1 MIFGLSSLKL
11 AGAALGALFVL
22 GALFAAYSYVDALSE
37 RLSASQTALARE
49 QDARAASDARADDW
63 KRQHDQTLAR
73 LEILS
78 EANRRSNDK
87 ITALNRQ
94 ISTLNIARTVDAD
107 PAGTADRLNSLNR
120 DLNRLLERAT
130 GARDGDGG
138 AAGAGSPAAAEP
150 AQP

>member
-49 QDARAASDARADDW
+49 QDARAASDARASDW
-63 KRQHDQTLAR
+63 KRQHDQALAR
-73 LEILS
+73 LEALS
-78 EANRRSNDK
+78 EANRRSNDR

-107 PAGTADRLNSLNR
+107 PAGTADRLNAITR
-120 DLNRLLERAT
+120 DLNRLLERAS
-130 GARDGDGG
+130 GAGDGG
-138 AAGAGSPAAAEP
+138 GG
-150 AQP
+150 